1 MLNIIQNTV
10 AFNRFRQSA
19 HYGILAMVA
28 TAFLW
33 SIAGLFI
40 KVIDW
45 HPFAIAGARSLVSSL
60 VILAWLKRPRIH
72 WSPAQVGAALAQT
85 ATMLLFV
92 AANKTTTAANAIL
105 LQYVGPVFTA
115 IVGAWLL
122 KERARWEHW
131 VAFVF
136 VAAGMVLLFM
146 DKLGGGRLL
155 GNVLGLLSGLTF
167 SFCYVFLRMQKD
179 GSPLESMLLAHWFAA
194 AIGLGVSLFL
204 PCPTFTWKA
213 AGAIAMLGV
222 FQVGVAAIL
231 FAAAIKRVTAV
242 SANLIAVI
250 EPVFN
255 PVWVFL
261 ALGERPGLNAII
273 GGAIIIL
280 AVTGASI
287 ISARRAQI

>member
-1 MLNIIQNTV
+1 MRL
-10 AFNRFRQSA
+10 
-19 HYGILAMVA
+19 GIWAMVA

-45 HPFAIAGARSLVSSL
+45 HPFAIAAARSFISSL
-60 VILAWLKRPRIH
+60 VVLAWLRRPKFH
-72 WSPAQVGAALAQT
+72 WSLPQVGAALAQT

-92 AANKTTTAANAIL
+92 SANKTTTAANAIL
-105 LQYVGPVFTA
+105 LQYIGPVFTA
-115 IVGAWLL
+115 IIGAWVL

-131 VAFVF
+131 AAFAF

-155 GNVLGLLSGLTF
+155 GNVLGVLSGLTF

-179 GSPLESMLLAHWFAA
+179 ASPLESMLLAHWFTA
-194 AIGLGVSLFL
+194 AIGLAVSLFL
-204 PCPTFTWKA
+204 PCPAITWKSM
-213 AGAIAMLGV
+213 GAVAMLGI

-231 FAAAIKRVTAV
+231 FAYSIKRITAV
-242 SANLIAVI
+242 FANLIAVI

-261 ALGERPGLNAII
+261 ALGERPGLNAIA
-273 GGAIIIL
+273 GGAIIIA

-287 ISARRAQI
+287 ISARRAR

>member
-1 MLNIIQNTV
+1 MLNWIQNKM
-10 AFNRFRQSA
+10 AFNRFRSST
-19 HYGILAMVA
+19 HYGIWAMVA

-45 HPFAIAGARSLVSSL
+45 HPFAIAAARSLVSSL
-60 VILAWLKRPRIH
+60 VVLAWLRRPRFH
-72 WSPAQVGAALAQT
+72 WSAAQLGAALAQT

-115 IVGAWLL
+115 VIGAWLL

-131 VAFVF
+131 AAFAF
-136 VAAGMVLLFM
+136 VAAGMALLFM

-155 GNVLGLLSGLTF
+155 GNVLGLMSGLTF
-167 SFCYVFLRMQKD
+167 SFCYVLLRKQKQ
-179 GSPLESMLLAHWFAA
+179 GSPLESMLLAHWFTA
-194 AIGLGVSLFL
+194 AIGLAVSLFL
-204 PCPTFTWKA
+204 PAPAFTWKA

-231 FAAAIKRVTAV
+231 FAAAIKRITAV

-261 ALGERPGLNAII
+261 ALGEAPGPAAIA
-273 GGAIIIL
+273 GGAIIIA

-287 ISARRAQI
+287 ISARRAQ

>member
-1 MLNIIQNTV
+1 MK
-10 AFNRFRQSA
+10 S
-19 HYGILAMVA
+19 GILAMAA

-33 SIAGLFI
+33 SSAGLFI

-45 HPFAIAGARSLVSSL
+45 HPFAIAGMRSLVSSL
-60 VILAWLKRPRIH
+60 VVLAWLKRPHIH

-115 IVGAWLL
+115 IIGAWLL

-131 VAFVF
+131 AAFVF
-136 VAAGMVLLFM
+136 VAAGMALLFM
-146 DKLGGGRLL
+146 DKIGGGRLL
-155 GNVLGLLSGLTF
+155 GNVLALCSGLTF
-167 SFCYVFLRMQKD
+167 SFCYVFLRLQKD
-179 GSPLESMLLAHWFAA
+179 ASPLESMLLAHWFTA
-194 AIGLGVSLFL
+194 AIGLAVSLFL
-204 PCPTFTWKA
+204 PLPHVTWQA
-213 AGAIAMLGV
+213 AGAIATLGL

-231 FAAAIKRVTAV
+231 FAAAIKRITAV

-255 PVWVFL
+255 PLWVFL
-261 ALGERPGLNAII
+261 ALGERPGISAIS
-273 GGAIIIL
+273 GGALIIA
-280 AVTGASI
+280 AVTGASLVN
-287 ISARRAQI
+287 ARRTA